1 MATITTTAADG
12 SQGGSRPVGV
22 PAQSRHRRR
31 PVRRSTAPYLLLGLL
46 FLIGYAAVVL
56 LRYRR
61 PGAVSPG
68 TALLVREV
76 RAYAWLHAPDIAVHG
91 VRTDA
96 LGLHFSP
103 VLALLAPCYRLFPS
117 ALTLLLAQAVLF
129 AASVTIVAATA
140 GRLWGGHGRS
150 QARGRALG
158 VGVAYGL
165 SWGLLDAVGSDFQP
179 TCFAVPL
186 IALSLRNVLLRRWQ
200 RAGLWALPLVFVQED
215 LGLTVAAIGLVVF
228 LQRRWSTG
236 ALLGCFGVA
245 ALLIS
250 VDWVIPHLSRT
261 GGYADWAR
269 LPGGYLDLL
278 APLKLLDDLGSGGGT
293 KGWTL
298 FYLLAVT
305 GFLAL
310 RSPLLLVAV
319 PTLAWRFLSADP
331 AYWGTG
337 RHYSTVLMPIAFLA
351 LVDAV
356 QRCEARGG
364 DGWLRRYATQAAV
377 PVVTAVALTL
387 CVSLRLSAMTVVEPG
402 SYRAAATA
410 GTTSQP
416 SAQPAAQPI
425 AQPSAHAATQ
435 FAAQPTTQPS
445 KSRAALSS

>member
-1 MATITTTAADG
+1 MATTTTSRTDG
-12 SQGGSRPVGV
+12 GHSDSNPIGV
-22 PAQSRHRRR
+22 SAQSRHRRR

-46 FLIGYAAVVL
+46 FAVGYAAVAV

-76 RAYAWLHAPDIAVHG
+76 RDYAWLHAPDITVHG
-91 VRTDA
+91 VQTDA

-103 VLALLAPCYRLFPS
+103 VLALLAPVYRLFPS

-129 AASVTIVAATA
+129 AVSVTVVAATA
-140 GRLWGGHGRS
+140 GRLWGGHYRS
-150 QARGRALG
+150 EARGRALA

-165 SWGLLDAVGSDFQP
+165 SWGLQNAVVSDFQP

-186 IALSLRNVLLRRWQ
+186 IALSLRNVLLERWQ

-228 LQRRWSTG
+228 LQRRWGTG

-245 ALLIS
+245 ALLLS
-250 VDWVIPHLSRT
+250 MDWVIPHLSPTDR
-261 GGYADWAR
+261 YAGWSH
-269 LPGGYLDLL
+269 LSGGYLDLL
-278 APLKLLDDLGSGGGT
+278 APLKLAQHLGSGGGT
-293 KGWTL
+293 KIWTL
-298 FYLLAVT
+298 VYLLAIT

-319 PTLAWRFLSADP
+319 PTLAWRFLAADP

-337 RHYSTVLMPIAFLA
+337 RHYSTVLMPILFLA

-356 QRCEARGG
+356 HRCEQRGG

-387 CVSLRLSAMTVVEPG
+387 CVSLQLPGLSLVKPG
-402 SYRAAATA
+402 SY
-410 GTTSQP
+410 Q
-416 SAQPAAQPI
+416 SASVRPVSPRS
-425 AQPSAHAATQ
+425 PV
-435 FAAQPTTQPS
+435 P
-445 KSRAALSS
+445 R

>member
-1 MATITTTAADG
+1 MATTTTPTAVG
-12 SQGGSRPVGV
+12 SQGSNAPIGV

-46 FLIGYAAVVL
+46 FLAGYAAIAV
-56 LRYRR
+56 LRYRSH
-61 PGAVSPG
+61 PAVSPG

-76 RAYAWLHAPDIAVHG
+76 SDYAGLRAPDVSVHG
-91 VRTDA
+91 ATVDA

-103 VLALLAPCYRLFPS
+103 VLALLAPVYRLFPS

-150 QARGRALG
+150 QGRSRALG

-165 SWGLLDAVGSDFQP
+165 SWGLQNAVGGDFQP

-186 IALSLRNVLLRRWQ
+186 VALSLRNVLLNRWR

-215 LGLTVAAIGLVVF
+215 LGLTVAAIGLVLF
-228 LQRRWSTG
+228 LQRRWATG
-236 ALLGCFGVA
+236 AVLGISGVA
-245 ALLIS
+245 ALLLS
-250 VDWVIPHLSRT
+250 VDWVIPRLSPT
-261 GGYADWAR
+261 GSYPGWSR

-278 APLKLLDDLGSGGGT
+278 APLKLLQHLLAGGET
-293 KGWTL
+293 KLWTL
-298 FYLLAVT
+298 VYLLAVT

-310 RSPLLLVAV
+310 RSPLLLVAL
-319 PTLAWRFLSADP
+319 PTLAWRFLAADP

-337 RHYSTVLMPIAFLA
+337 RHYSTVLMPIVFLA

-356 QRCEARGG
+356 QRFEQRDGT
-364 DGWLRRYATQAAV
+364 GWLRRYATQTAV

-387 CVSLRLSAMTVVEPG
+387 CVSLQLPAMALVKPG
-402 SYRAAATA
+402 SYRQAAV
-410 GTTSQP
+410 SLRSP
-416 SAQPAAQPI
+416 VP
-425 AQPSAHAATQ
+425 
-435 FAAQPTTQPS
+435 
-445 KSRAALSS
+445 R